1 MGKSIIKTVYALLVF
16 CVALFLIDHI
26 TNKGNMD
33 ITTEMSE
40 ATFSVVHVMR
50 NEEKLNSLYGYSQK
64 MDTRFQCETI
74 TPIDKEN
81 RQLSFLVDT
90 FGNQIT
96 GVSYE
101 VRSVDGE
108 RLVEDTVVDNYI
120 QSEDEV
126 SINIVLKDLLDEN
139 TEYSFALALTDTQ
152 GKTIYYYTRILL
164 CENANHVDDVVEFAL
179 DFHSRTFDKD
189 RAQEITK
196 YLESNEEGDNTTY
209 SKVTIHSSF
218 SQITWGDLAVTR
230 ETEPEIYV
238 RQTNPY
244 VSKIELRYIVSVPDS
259 NGADQNYFNVTE
271 NYYVRFG
278 QERMYLL
285 DFERNMNSIFLHK
298 NSIYTNNKITLG
310 ITDEKLE
317 MMESQ
322 DGNILAFVK
331 ENRLFSLNLTDN
343 KLAFLFGFYDTGHT
357 DARNLYDNSDIRI
370 ISVDE
375 TGNVR
380 FLVYGYM
387 NRGSHEGGVGVT
399 CYYYNSMLNTIEEEI
414 YIPYDGS
421 ADLIGQNIQEL
432 AYVNNSNKLFIIL
445 DGTVY
450 KIDLIAKSYE
460 VLVEN
465 LTYGSYKVSKSNHMI
480 VWQDGNDA
488 NASEKLVL
496 LNLNTG
502 NQSEIEAGS
511 GKWIK
516 PLGFM
521 NEDLIYGI
529 AYRKDVHKDAFGS
542 TVFPMHDVRIQNEQ
556 GKILKN
562 YQKTGIYVTEAEI
575 EESQINLHRVKMSDS
590 SNDFVKITDDQILND
605 VAAEND
611 KNIIEVA
618 STQDY
623 EKIVQI
629 AAKSSV
635 KVDKMK
641 YLTPKQVMYEG
652 VRTVSI
658 PRKETEEN
666 CYYVLDG
673 YGIRDIVLQEQDAI
687 MLAEELSGRVLDKN
701 GVCIWEKANRVAVN
715 QIMKIKEDMISEER
729 NSVAVCLDT
738 ILKYEGISRSSAQLL
753 ENGAT
758 LFGILQDNLPDAKIL
773 DLSGCSL
780 DSILYY
786 VSRDIPVMALLNDGN
801 AVLIVGYN
809 ELNTVIFNPLSGE
822 ISKMGIND
830 SKDYFEAN
838 GNSFITYIRRE

>member
-1 MGKSIIKTVYALLVF
+1 MRKTIIKSVYALVVF
-16 CVALFLIDHI
+16 LLALFFIDHI

-50 NEEKLNSLYGYSQK
+50 NEEKINSLYGYAQE
-64 MDTRFQCETI
+64 MDSRFQCETI
-74 TPIDKEN
+74 TPVDKEN
-81 RQLSFLVDT
+81 RQLTFLVDAY
-90 FGNQIT
+90 GNQIS

-108 RLVEDTVVDNYI
+108 RLVEDTVVDDFVQND
-120 QSEDEV
+120 DEV
-126 SINIVLKDLLDEN
+126 KISVVLKDLLEEN
-139 TEYSFALALTDTQ
+139 EEYSFSLALTDTR
-152 GKTIYYYTRILL
+152 GKTIYYYTRIIL
-164 CENANHVDDVVEFAL
+164 CENANHIDDAVEFAL

-196 YLESNEEGDNTTY
+196 YLESNEEGDNTTF

-218 SQITWGDLAVTR
+218 SQITWGELQVTA
-230 ETEPEIYV
+230 ETEPEVYV

-244 VSKIELRYIVSVPDS
+244 VAKIELRYIASVTE
-259 NGADQNYFNVTE
+259 NADKNYFNVTE
-271 NYYVRFG
+271 HYYMRFG

-285 DFERNMNSIFLHK
+285 DYERNMNSIFVNK

-310 ITDEKLE
+310 ITDENME
-317 MMESQ
+317 MMESP
-322 DGNILAFVK
+322 DGNILAFVR
-331 ENRLFSLNLTDN
+331 ENRLFSLNQTGN
-343 KLAFLFGFYDTGHT
+343 KLAFLFGFYDAEHT
-357 DARNLYDNSDIRI
+357 DARNLYNNNDIRI

-421 ADLIGQNIQEL
+421 ADLVRQSVKEL
-432 AYVNNSNKLFIIL
+432 AYVNNGNQLFVIL
-445 DGTVY
+445 DGTIY
-450 KIDLIAKSYE
+450 KIDLVSKFYE

-465 LTYGSYKVSKSNHMI
+465 LTYGSYKVSGSNHMI
-480 VWQDGNDA
+480 VWQDGTDT
-488 NASEKLVL
+488 NASKKLVL

-502 NQSEIEAGS
+502 NQTEIEAGS
-511 GKWIK
+511 GKYIK

-529 AYRKDVHKDAFGS
+529 AYAGDIRKDVFGA
-542 TVFPMHDVRIQNEQ
+542 TIFPMYDVRIQDEKGN
-556 GKILKN
+556 ILKN
-562 YQKTGIYVTEAEI
+562 YQKSGIYVTEAEI
-575 EESQINLHRVKMSDS
+575 EESQINLQRVKYAENSPEYM
-590 SNDFVKITDDQILND
+590 KISEDQILND
-605 VAAEND
+605 IDADAD
-611 KNIIEVA
+611 KNVIEVV
-618 STQDY
+618 STREY

-629 AAKSSV
+629 AAKASV
-635 KVDKMK
+635 EVQKMK

-652 VRTVSI
+652 ERTVSI
-658 PRKETEEN
+658 PMKETEEN
-666 CYYVLDG
+666 GYYVYDE
-673 YGIRDIVLQEQDAI
+673 YGIQDIVLREQDAI
-687 MLAEELSGRVLDKN
+687 VLAEELSGRVLDKN
-701 GVCIWEKANRVAVN
+701 GVCIWEKANRLAVN
-715 QIMKIKEDMISEER
+715 QIMKITEDMVSEER

-738 ILKYEGISRSSAQLL
+738 ILKYEGISRNSAQMLDS
-753 ENGAT
+753 GKT
-758 LFGILQDNLPDAKIL
+758 MMSILQDNLPEAEIL

-780 DSILYY
+780 DSVLYY

-809 ELNTVIFNPLSGE
+809 ELNTVIFNPLSGK
-822 ISKMGIND
+822 IAKMGMND

-838 GNSFITYIRRE
+838 GNSFVTYIREK